1 MAVKTRSRVTV
12 MDVRDVGMV
21 VLERGMRVRVR
32 VRLSGR
38 IVRAVTV
45 LVMLVVH
52 MPMVVRHRLVGMKM
66 AVPLS

>member
-1 MAVKTRSRVTV
+1 METRSGVTV
-12 MDVRDVGMV
+12 MDVWDVGMV
-21 VLERGMRVRVR
+21 VLARGMRVLVR
-32 VRLSGR
+32 VRLPGR